1 MINKKARRKVD
12 MLALWIVVA
21 GTVIYGVSSF
31 LPWIWG
37 GFFAPRDELF
47 MWRILLVN
55 IFGTT
60 YIWNYLLWLT
70 PLGAVTILILALL
83 QLFRQEMKKGL
94 LLSMFILSLVALF
107 PLFIQT
113 ITHCLTHPNY
123 RTLEPLIG
131 FFLTWIGLFTIILGS
146 TLGLFGKKQSGIRST
161 STSMKQS

>member
-1 MINKKARRKVD
+1 

-37 GFFAPRDELF
+37 GFFGQETF
-47 MWRILLVN
+47 IMWRILLVE

-146 TLGLFGKKQSGIRST
+146 TLGLFGRKQS
-161 STSMKQS
+161 